1 MSRNRLLCFA
11 SLALAGAAFSTAA
24 GAVTAPTGYIYS
36 TELLGNTTQGCIA
49 AGPVGT
55 FLGLGPGFT
64 ANAQSIVLAK
74 ESGEVR
80 LVASGFNSIS
90 DCAYDRTADI
100 LYVTDNADN
109 GDFGIVS
116 VFAAQTGDTVFAI
129 PSASTAS
136 GLAAP
141 GLELLPPNSVPAAA
155 SVAVDASGNV
165 FVSDSVGGNA
175 GSVIKIV
182 GSTPSTLVPGLD
194 LAGGLAFNPANG
206 NLFAAET
213 LDSFD
218 NQILQFTAAG
228 AAVPPVP
235 FAGPPTPLGTID
247 LLFNSDGRLLASGK
261 FLGNVLSFNP
271 ADGTSTTFSSG
282 LTFVSGM
289 TLDPFTH
296 RVQVLSSTFTAAAE
310 DKSLHRFTPIDQL
323 SPGDSGS
330 ADTECLFEAYGL
342 QVVDGTATCTDGTA
356 CDSDGAENDACLFP
370 VGFCLNVDDPDL
382 ATCDTASSVT
392 AVSITAN
399 PPAASI
405 ADAAARATAA
415 LPLTGSTCV
424 FSDGYY
430 VPVKITGSGTR
441 KDGKGKLQVK
451 VTNADGGK
459 DTDTVKLVCH
469 PAP

>member
-1 MSRNRLLCFA
+1 MSRNRILYLA
-11 SLALAGAAFSTAA
+11 SLALAGAALSTGA

-36 TELLGNTTQGCIA
+36 TELLGNLTQGCIA

-55 FLGLGPGFT
+55 FVGLGPGFT

-109 GDFGIVS
+109 DDFAIVS
-116 VFAAQTGDTVFAI
+116 PFGAQTGDTVFAI

-141 GLELLPPNSVPAAA
+141 GLELLPADSVPTAA
-155 SVAVDASGNV
+155 SVTVDATGNV
-165 FVSDSVGGNA
+165 FVSDSAGGAA
-175 GSVIKIV
+175 GKVIKIV
-182 GSTPSTLVPGLD
+182 GSTPSVFVPSLD
-194 LAGGLAFNPANG
+194 LAAGLALNPANG
-206 NLFAAET
+206 NLFVAET
-213 LDSFD
+213 LDSFVD
-218 NQILQFTAAG
+218 KQIQQFTSAG

-235 FAGPPTPLGTID
+235 FAASPTPFGTVD
-247 LLFNSDGRLLASGK
+247 LLFNSDGRLLASGA
-261 FLGNVLSFNP
+261 FFGDLVSFNP
-271 ADGTSTTFSSG
+271 GNGSSTTFSSG
-282 LTFVSGM
+282 LTFVGGM

-296 RVQVLSSTFTAAAE
+296 RLQVLSSTFTPTDE

-330 ADTECLFEAYGL
+330 AETECLFEAYGL
-342 QVVDGTATCTDGTA
+342 QVVDGTATCSDGAA

-382 ATCDTASSVT
+382 ATCDTASNVT

-415 LPLTGSTCV
+415 LPLTGSTCI

-430 VPVKITGSGTR
+430 VPVKITASGK

-459 DTDTVKLVCH
+459 DSDTVKLICQ